1 MLAECIELFILL
13 DFPRERKKRGTGV
26 EDACSA
32 PVVTLLFFAYVAARE
47 VDIALDEGR
56 YFMENQSEPS
66 HKLPY
71 CEPNGA

>member
-1 MLAECIELFILL
+1 
-13 DFPRERKKRGTGV
+13 
-26 EDACSA
+26 
-32 PVVTLLFFAYVAARE
+32 VVTLLFFAYVAARE

-56 YFMENQSEPS
+56 YFLENQSEPS